1 MTRSRRV
8 HALAAAVA
16 LLGALAAAAI
26 LRPAMLDRAQAALS
40 AGDYAAVGRLLGDRP
55 DVETDERLLTTAV
68 EGKLGQGD
76 AEHALALLDRYTT
89 IHPNALAEHRQMAEI
104 LARRGPRAALLA
116 ERRTIARLS
125 GSAGDWL
132 ALWHEADLNADAAA
146 EREALE
152 GLAKARP
159 LALAESLRLAEL
171 DAADGAS
178 DAAYRRLAAAI
189 PRATA
194 DAAAPDAA
202 SLLFAL
208 LAEAGQPG
216 PAYRWWRRLA
226 PHRLAPLP
234 SLLAMQMADH
244 DPAAARRLVDCFVAG
259 SAPAAGEVPC
269 R

>member
-1 MTRSRRV
+1 M
-8 HALAAAVA
+8 LAAGVA

-26 LRPAMLDRAQAALS
+26 LRPAILDRAQAALG
-40 AGDYAAVGRLLGDRP
+40 AGDYTAVGRLLGNRAE
-55 DVETDERLLTTAV
+55 VEADEGLLMTAV
-68 EGKLGQGD
+68 EGRLGQGD
-76 AEHALALLDRYTT
+76 AESALALLDRYTT
-89 IHPNALAEHRQMAEI
+89 VHPNALAEHRKMADI
-104 LARRGPRAALLA
+104 LALRGPRDALLA

-125 GSAGDWL
+125 GDAGDWL
-132 ALWHEADLNADAAA
+132 ALWREADLNADTAT

-171 DAADGAS
+171 DAAAGAS
-178 DAAYRRLAAAI
+178 GAAFRRLAEAL

-208 LAEAGQPG
+208 LAESGQPG

-226 PHRLAPLP
+226 PQRLAPLP
-234 SLLAMQMADH
+234 SQLAMQMADH

-259 SAPAAGEVPC
+259 STPQADDVPC